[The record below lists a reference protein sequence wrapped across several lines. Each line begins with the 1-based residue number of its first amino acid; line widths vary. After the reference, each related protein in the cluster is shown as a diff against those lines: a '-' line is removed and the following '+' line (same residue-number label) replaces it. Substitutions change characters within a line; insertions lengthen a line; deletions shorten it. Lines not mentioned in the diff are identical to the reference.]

1 MIANNIQFDS
11 SKIIFACLVISLVV
25 NALEEQ
31 ILSALNVQR
40 IIHSIGQLAFLRLVQ
55 KKILTA

>member
-31 ILSALNVQR
+31 IMSALDVQI
-40 IIHSIGQLAFLRLVQ
+40 IIHSIGQLAFLKLAHR
-55 KKILTA
+55 KILTA